1 MEPFEGRKRTQT
13 TSAISKPTFG
23 MEDLRARGHFQANTQ
38 GGISRDPLVTTPES
52 KPTVQASE
60 ITALLKAQS
69 DEEGKKK
76 AKTIIINVLKGP
88 ALIFLLYIF
97 ICSLDFLSTSFRLIA
112 GKAAG
117 TPVNSLDFFLR
128 SAFI

>member
-1 MEPFEGRKRTQT
+1 
-13 TSAISKPTFG
+13 
-23 MEDLRARGHFQANTQ
+23 MEDLRARGHFQAKSQ

-117 TPVNSLDFFLR
+117 TPVNSLGFFLR
-128 SAFI
+128 SPFIWNFMCLLLHY